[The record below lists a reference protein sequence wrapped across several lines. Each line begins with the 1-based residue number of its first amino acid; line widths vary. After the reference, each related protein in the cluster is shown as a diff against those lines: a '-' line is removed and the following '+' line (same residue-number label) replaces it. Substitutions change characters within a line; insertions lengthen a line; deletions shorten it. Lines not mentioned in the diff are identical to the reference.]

1 LPAADDEELQAR
13 LEALEAEVKAE
24 SDAKKAVRAQAEAR
38 VRAQRAKQQ
47 AESDDLRDRQAAIVK
62 AKSGTRERDR
72 GGRERERDRAGDLE
86 TALDLARKA
95 SDAKHELSKPR
106 EAGDKSWLISGAL
119 SFFFGPLGW
128 LYAGA
133 WRESIP
139 AALGYLLTL
148 GLVTSIVPMFLLMPV
163 MMVALPLSGV
173 AGVVYAIGH
182 NRDGKRIRLFGDDA
196 DKGDDPRIG
205 KLGSGGRGRLRSGDD
220 DE

>member
-24 SDAKKAVRAQAEAR
+24 SDAKKAARTQAEAK

-47 AESDDLRDRQAAIVK
+47 AESDSLRERQAAIVK
-62 AKSGTRERDR
+62 AKTGNRSSARD
-72 GGRERERDRAGDLE
+72 RERDRAGDLE

-106 EAGDKSWLISGAL
+106 EAGDKSWLVSGGL
-119 SFFFGPLGW
+119 SFIGGPLGW
-128 LYAGA
+128 LYAGSL
-133 WRESIP
+133 REAIP
-139 AALGYLLTL
+139 AGALWLIAASLLGKILPT
-148 GLVTSIVPMFLLMPV
+148 FLLLPV
-163 MMVALPLSGV
+163 LMVVLPLSGV

-182 NRDGKRIRLFGDDA
+182 NRNGKRIRLWGDEE

-205 KLGSGGRGRLRSGDD
+205 KLGSGRSDD
-220 DE
+220 D

>member
-1 LPAADDEELQAR
+1 MPAADDDELQAR

-24 SDAKKAVRAQAEAR
+24 ADAKRQVKSQAEAK
-38 VRAQRAKQQ
+38 VRAQRAKQH
-47 AESDDLRDRQAAIVK
+47 AERDELRDRQAAIVK
-62 AKSGTRERDR
+62 AKAP
-72 GGRERERDRAGDLE
+72 GRSRERDRAGDLE
-86 TALDLARKA
+86 TALDLAKKA

-106 EAGDKSWLISGAL
+106 EAGEKSWLISGAL
-119 SFFFGPLGW
+119 SFFLGPLGW
-128 LYAGA
+128 LYAGS

-139 AALGYLLTL
+139 AALVYLLTL

-182 NRDGKRIRLFGDDA
+182 NRNGHRIRLFGDDD

-205 KLGSGGRGRLRSGDD
+205 KLGSGSGR
-220 DE
+220 EE

>member
-1 LPAADDEELQAR
+1 VPAADDEELQAR

-24 SDAKKAVRAQAEAR
+24 SDAKKATRAQAEAK

-47 AESDDLRDRQAAIVK
+47 AERDELRDRQAAIVK
-62 AKSGTRERDR
+62 AKSGHR
-72 GGRERERDRAGDLE
+72 GTARDRAGDLE

-106 EAGDKSWLISGAL
+106 EAGDKSWLISGGL
-119 SFFFGPLGW
+119 SFVLGPLGW

-139 AALGYLLTL
+139 AAAAWLIAA
-148 GLVTSIVPMFLLMPV
+148 GLISKIVPMFLLMPV
-163 MMVALPLSGV
+163 LMVVLPLSGI

-182 NRDGKRIRLFGDDA
+182 NRNGKRVRLWGDEE
-196 DKGDDPRIG
+196 DKSDDPRIG
-205 KLGSGGRGRLRSGDD
+205 KLGSGRSGRDD
-220 DE
+220 ND

>member
-1 LPAADDEELQAR
+1 MPAADDEELQAR

-24 SDAKKAVRAQAEAR
+24 SDAKKAARAQAEAK

-47 AESDDLRDRQAAIVK
+47 AESDSLRDRQAAIVK
-62 AKSGTRERDR
+62 AKSGNRSGARD
-72 GGRERERDRAGDLE
+72 RERDRAGDLE

-106 EAGDKSWLISGAL
+106 EAGDKSWLVSGGL
-119 SFFFGPLGW
+119 SFFLGPLGW

-133 WRESIP
+133 WREAIP
-139 AALGYLLTL
+139 AAALWLIAA
-148 GLVTSIVPMFLLMPV
+148 GLITKIVPMFLLMPV
-163 MMVALPLSGV
+163 LMVVLPLSGV

-182 NRDGKRIRLFGDDA
+182 NRSGKRVRLWGDED

-205 KLGSGGRGRLRSGDD
+205 KLGSGRGDD
-220 DE
+220 D

>member
-1 LPAADDEELQAR
+1 VPAADDEELQAR

-24 SDAKKAVRAQAEAR
+24 SDAKKAARAQAEAK

-47 AESDDLRDRQAAIVK
+47 AESDQLRDRQAAIVK
-62 AKSGTRERDR
+62 AKTGNRS
-72 GGRERERDRAGDLE
+72 GGRDRERDRAGDLE

-106 EAGDKSWLISGAL
+106 EAGDKSWLISGGL

-133 WRESIP
+133 WREAIP
-139 AALGYLLTL
+139 AAAIWLIAA
-148 GLVTSIVPMFLLMPV
+148 GLISKIVPMFLLMPV
-163 MMVALPLSGV
+163 LMVVLPLSGV
-173 AGVVYAIGH
+173 AGVVYSIGH
-182 NRDGKRIRLFGDDA
+182 NRNGKRIRLWGDEE

-205 KLGSGGRGRLRSGDD
+205 KLGSGGSGRGDD
-220 DE
+220 